1 MIRGFAILLGS
12 QLLGELIVR
21 AGSWP
26 VPGNVLGMVILLTTL
41 IAGVVQIEWVVEAAE
56 LLLSHMAM
64 LFVPVGVAVML
75 YFDLIA
81 REWLPILAATILST
95 FVVMAVTGLV
105 ARSLAG
111 DQEAGGEEGGDG

>member
-1 MIRGFAILLGS
+1 MIRGFAILLGC

-26 VPGNVLGMVILLTTL
+26 VPGNVIGMVILLTTL
-41 IAGVVQIEWVVEAAE
+41 IAGVVQLEWVVEAAE

-95 FVVMAVTGLV
+95 FVVLAATGLV
-105 ARSLAG
+105 AKGLAG
-111 DQEAGGEEGGDG
+111 ASEEGEGGGG

>member
-1 MIRGFAILLGS
+1 MIRGFAILLGC
-12 QLLGELIVR
+12 QLLGELLVR

-26 VPGNVLGMVILLTTL
+26 VPGNVVGMVLLLTAL
-41 IAGVVQIEWVVEAAE
+41 IAGFVQVEWVAEAAE

-75 YFDLIA
+75 YFDLLA

-95 FVVMAVTGLV
+95 FVVLAATGLV
-105 ARSLAG
+105 ARGLSSG
-111 DQEAGGEEGGDG
+111 KEEGEDG

>member
-1 MIRGFAILLGS
+1 MIRGFAILLGC

-26 VPGNVLGMVILLTTL
+26 VPGNVLGMILLLVAL
-41 IAGVVQIEWVVEAAE
+41 ITEIVSLEQVQEAAE
-56 LLLSHMAM
+56 LLLSNMAL

-75 YFDLIA
+75 YFDLLV

-105 ARSLAG
+105 AKGLAG
-111 DQEAGGEEGGDG
+111 STGGGDGEDG